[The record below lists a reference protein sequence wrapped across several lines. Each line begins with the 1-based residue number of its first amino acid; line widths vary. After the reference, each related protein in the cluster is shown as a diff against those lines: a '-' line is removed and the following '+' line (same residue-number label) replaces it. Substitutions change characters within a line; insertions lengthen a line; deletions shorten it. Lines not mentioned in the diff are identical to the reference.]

1 MRHATRLFYE
11 PDRRVRQK
19 WRQGAPVQ
27 AGTAQDWHERRSG
40 EKEKEAIL
48 STIFANYFFNI
59 DRLAED
65 QVWVVVVVVDIKLDK
80 PKPSQVQ

>member
-1 MRHATRLFYE
+1 MAS
-11 PDRRVRQK
+11 
-19 WRQGAPVQ
+19 GSPVQ

-40 EKEKEAIL
+40 EEEKEAIL